1 MEVKGSYTD
10 KGYVERSG
18 ASTASNVPAL
28 PFLVAVVVCLFAT
41 TATLFIK

>member
-18 ASTASNVPAL
+18 AAVASNVPAL
-28 PFLVAVVVCLFAT
+28 PFLLAVVFGLFAT
-41 TATLFIK
+41 TAVLFVK